1 MSPPGNIGSGAG
13 GGATLRGGLR
23 GADAG
28 SRGADAGSHER
39 GKVPS
44 KNAVRELGRLEK
56 RVGSAEAALVALETE
71 LADPARWA
79 TQYESAKSTA
89 RITAA
94 KRAVDEA
101 YAALEEHA
109 ERTGV

>member
-28 SRGADAGSHER
+28 SQEAA
-39 GKVPS
+39 KVPS
-44 KNAVRELGRLEK
+44 KNAVRELARLER
-56 RVGSAEAALVALETE
+56 RVGVAEAALAELESE
-71 LADPARWA
+71 LSDPARWA

-94 KRAVDEA
+94 KRAIDEA

>member
-13 GGATLRGGLR
+13 GGATLQGGLR

-28 SRGADAGSHER
+28 SHEAADTDGR
-39 GKVPS
+39 RVPS

-56 RVGSAEAALVALETE
+56 RVEAAEAALAELEAE
-71 LADPARWA
+71 LSDPARWA

-101 YAALEEHA
+101 YAALEQHA

>member
-1 MSPPGNIGSGAG
+1 
-13 GGATLRGGLR
+13 LRGGLR

-28 SRGADAGSHER
+28 SQEAA
-39 GKVPS
+39 KVPS

-56 RVGSAEAALVALETE
+56 RVGVAEAALAELESE
-71 LADPARWA
+71 LSDPARWA

-94 KRAVDEA
+94 KRAIDEA